1 LGINVKNCFDALFQK
16 KESKKMQDE
25 LKAAQKVV
33 NIIIDFFVN
42 YSFQVVGAIVILV
55 VAVLVARTVAS
66 FLAKLFERKKF
77 DITLSKFTIS
87 AAKVVIFGFAIII
100 ALGKFGITIA
110 PFVAALA
117 GMAFGASFAIQGPMA
132 NYGAGLVIILTRPF
146 VVGNTITIS
155 GVNGIV
161 EEINLGATILTDEDG
176 VKITI
181 PNKHIVG
188 EILHNSEERRI
199 VEEVVGISYDSDPE
213 KAIGII
219 KEALGEFKEISTEP
233 PPRVGI
239 QQFGDS
245 SINIGL
251 RYWIPTREYFGTL
264 YQVNLAVYK
273 QLKARDIEIPYP
285 QRDIHIISRSQD
297 APFAASQI

>member
-1 LGINVKNCFDALFQK
+1 MGR
-16 KESKKMQDE
+16 KKMQDE
-25 LKAAQKVV
+25 IKAAQKMV

-42 YSFQVVGAIVILV
+42 YSFQVVGAIIIFV
-55 VAVLVARTVAS
+55 VGILVARAVAS
-66 FLAKLFERKKF
+66 FLMKFFERKEF
-77 DITLSKFTIS
+77 DVTLSKFTAA
-87 AAKVVIFGFAIII
+87 AAKVTILGFAIII

-110 PFVAALA
+110 PFIAALA
-117 GMAFGASFAIQGPMA
+117 AMAFGASFAIQGPLA
-132 NYGAGLVIILTRPF
+132 NYGAGLVIVLTRPF
-146 VVGNTITIS
+146 VVGNTITVS
-155 GVNGIV
+155 GVSGIV
-161 EEINLGATILTDEDG
+161 EEVNLGTTILTDEDG

-199 VEEVVGISYDSDPE
+199 VEEIVGISYDSEPE
-213 KAIGII
+213 KAIRII
-219 KEALGEFKEISTEP
+219 KEALGEFQEISTEP
-233 PPRVGI
+233 PARVGI

-273 QLKARDIEIPYP
+273 QLKARDIQIPYP
-285 QRDIHIISRSQD
+285 QRDIHIVSRSND
-297 APFAASQI
+297 GPSMASQI

>member
-1 LGINVKNCFDALFQK
+1 
-16 KESKKMQDE
+16 MQDE
-25 LKAAQKVV
+25 IKAAQKMV

-55 VAVLVARTVAS
+55 VAVLVARAVAS
-66 FLAKLFERKKF
+66 FLMKLFERKEI
-77 DITLSKFTIS
+77 DITLSKFAAA
-87 AAKVVIFGFAIII
+87 AAKATILGFAIII

-117 GMAFGASFAIQGPMA
+117 AMAFGASFAIQGPMA

-146 VVGNTITIS
+146 VVGNTITVS
-155 GVNGIV
+155 GVSGIV
-161 EEINLGATILTDEDG
+161 EEVNLGNTILTDEDG

-213 KAIGII
+213 KAIRII
-219 KEALGEFKEISTEP
+219 KEALGEFQEISTETP
-233 PPRVGI
+233 SRVGI

-251 RYWIPTREYFGTL
+251 RYWIPTREYFKTL

-273 QLKARDIEIPYP
+273 QLKARDIQIPYP
-285 QRDIHIISRSQD
+285 QRDIHIVSRFCDGPST
-297 APFAASQI
+297 ASKI